1 MNEPTLFQMTDETE
15 LEELTLKYHRLQ
27 ESRNKWRAC
36 AVELAD
42 TLYHRL
48 PNLPDMDSFY
58 ELLHDKS
65 EGVDDVL
72 KPVFNSFD
80 VT

>member
-1 MNEPTLFQMTDETE
+1 M
-15 LEELTLKYHRLQ
+15 
-27 ESRNKWRAC
+27 
-36 AVELAD
+36 ELAD

-65 EGVDDVL
+65 EGVNDVL
-72 KPVFNSFD
+72 KPVSNSFD